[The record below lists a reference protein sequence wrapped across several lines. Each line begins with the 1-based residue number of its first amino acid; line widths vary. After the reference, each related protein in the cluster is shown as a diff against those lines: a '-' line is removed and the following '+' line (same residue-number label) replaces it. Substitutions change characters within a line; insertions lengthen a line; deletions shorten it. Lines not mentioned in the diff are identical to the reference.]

1 MVRWTKRFRDGY
13 AAACPTPYLL
23 DDIKSRLAFSS
34 QSPRRGRALLVAL
47 TSLQA
52 FLGSFL
58 VLLGGALIDGASR
71 EFFPLV
77 IPAMLGILR
86 YDTRDLRLGIALF
99 VIGIVL
105 LAIDAVFI
113 WRYVARRRGEQR

>member
-1 MVRWTKRFRDGY
+1 MVRWTKRFQRGY
-13 AAACPTPYLL
+13 ADAYPTPYLL
-23 DDIKSRLAFSS
+23 DDIKSRLAFSP
-34 QSPRRGRALLVAL
+34 QSPRHGRALLVAL

-52 FLGSFL
+52 FLGSL
-58 VLLGGALIDGASR
+58 LILLGGALIDGAGR

-77 IPAMLGILR
+77 IPAVLGILR

-105 LAIDAVFI
+105 LAIDAIFI
-113 WRYVARRRGEQR
+113 WRYVARKRGELR